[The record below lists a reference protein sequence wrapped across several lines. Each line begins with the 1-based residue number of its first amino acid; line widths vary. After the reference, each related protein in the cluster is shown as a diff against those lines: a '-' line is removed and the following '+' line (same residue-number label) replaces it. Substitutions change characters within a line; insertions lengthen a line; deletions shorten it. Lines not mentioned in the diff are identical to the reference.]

1 MASKMEKIS
10 EAVVA
15 KVKLDA
21 QNIIREAEE
30 KAHEEIEKAKKQ
42 REVRFEEEKGKM
54 LGEAVEEAARI
65 LAQASIKAR
74 QQLSSAKAD
83 TIAKIIDGA
92 RKELPRISSDENYFL
107 NLIREAMEGLGADKA
122 RIYVSL
128 KDVSTVRK
136 FLKADKELSGKIVE
150 VRESNCL
157 GGVIAEDA
165 EGKFRIDNTYETRL
179 EMLLPKLL
187 PEINKKLFEAP

>member
-1 MASKMEKIS
+1 MEKIS
-10 EAVVA
+10 EAVVS

-30 KAHEEIEKAKKQ
+30 KAREEIEKAKRQ
-42 REVRFEEEKGKM
+42 REARFEEERGRM
-54 LGEAVEEAARI
+54 LGEAEEEVARI
-65 LAQASIKAR
+65 LAQASIQAR

-92 RKELPRISSDENYFL
+92 RNELSRISSDESYFL
-107 NLIREAMEGLGADKA
+107 NLIREAMEGLGVDKG
-122 RIYVSL
+122 RIYVSP
-128 KDVSTVRK
+128 KDVSTVKK
-136 FLKADKELSGKIVE
+136 FLEADKELSGKILE

-157 GGVIAEDA
+157 GGVIAEDV
-165 EGKFRIDNTYETRL
+165 EGKLRIDNTYETRL

-187 PEINKKLFEAP
+187 PKISKELFEAP

>member
-1 MASKMEKIS
+1 MEKIS

-30 KAHEEIEKAKKQ
+30 KAKEEIEKAKKQ
-42 REVRFEEEKGKM
+42 RDVRFEEEKGKIV
-54 LGEAVEEAARI
+54 GEAEEEAARI

-74 QQLSSAKAD
+74 QQLSSAKAN

-92 RKELPRISSDENYFL
+92 RKELSRVSSDESYFL
-107 NLIREAMEGLGADKA
+107 NLIRDAIDGLDVDKC
-122 RIYVSL
+122 RIYVSP
-128 KDVSTVRK
+128 KDTRTAERL
-136 FLKADKELSGKIVE
+136 LKADRELSGKIVE
-150 VRESNCL
+150 VREYNCL

-165 EGKFRIDNTYETRL
+165 EGKLRIDNTYETRL
-179 EMLLPKLL
+179 EMLLPRLL
-187 PEINKKLFEAP
+187 PEISKELFEAP

>member
-1 MASKMEKIS
+1 MEKIS
-10 EAVVA
+10 EAVVG

-30 KAHEEIEKAKKQ
+30 KAQEEIEKAKKQ
-42 REVRFEEEKGKM
+42 REVRLEEERDRM
-54 LGEAVEEAARI
+54 LGEAEEEVARI

-83 TIAKIIDGA
+83 AIAKIIDGA
-92 RKELPRISSDENYFL
+92 RKELPRISSNESYFL
-107 NLIREAMEGLGADKA
+107 NLTREAMEGLGVDKG
-122 RIYVSL
+122 RIYVSP
-128 KDVSTVRK
+128 KDVSTVKK
-136 FLKADKELSGKIVE
+136 FLEADKELSGKILE

-157 GGVIAEDA
+157 GGVIAEDT
-165 EGKFRIDNTYETRL
+165 EGKLRIDNTYETRL

-187 PEINKKLFEAP
+187 PKMSKELFEAP

>member
-1 MASKMEKIS
+1 MEKIS
-10 EAVVA
+10 EAVVG

-30 KAHEEIEKAKKQ
+30 KAQEEIEKAKRQ
-42 REVRFEEEKGKM
+42 REVRFEEERGRM
-54 LGEAVEEAARI
+54 LGEAEEEVARI

-92 RKELPRISSDENYFL
+92 RRELPRISSDESYFL
-107 NLIREAMEGLGADKA
+107 NLIREAMEGLGVDKG
-122 RIYVSL
+122 RIYVSP
-128 KDVSTVRK
+128 KDVSTVKK
-136 FLKADKELSGKIVE
+136 FLEADKELSGKILE

-157 GGVIAEDA
+157 GGVIAEDV
-165 EGKFRIDNTYETRL
+165 EGKLRIDNTYETRL
-179 EMLLPKLL
+179 EMLLPKVL
-187 PEINKKLFEAP
+187 PKISKELFEAP

>member
-1 MASKMEKIS
+1 MEKIS
-10 EAVVA
+10 EAVVS

-30 KAHEEIEKAKKQ
+30 KAQEEIGKAKRQ
-42 REVRFEEEKGKM
+42 REVRFEEERDRM
-54 LGEAVEEAARI
+54 LGEAEEEVARI

-92 RKELPRISSDENYFL
+92 RRELSRISSDESYFL
-107 NLIREAMEGLGADKA
+107 NLIREAMEGLGVDKG
-122 RIYVSL
+122 RIYVSP
-128 KDVSTVRK
+128 KDVSTVKK
-136 FLKADKELSGKIVE
+136 FLEADKELSGKILE

-157 GGVIAEDA
+157 GGVIAEDV
-165 EGKFRIDNTYETRL
+165 EGKLRIDNTYETRL

-187 PEINKKLFEAP
+187 PKISKELFEAP

>member
-1 MASKMEKIS
+1 MEKIS
-10 EAVVA
+10 EAVVG

-30 KAHEEIEKAKKQ
+30 KAQEEIEKAKKQ
-42 REVRFEEEKGKM
+42 REVRLKEERGRM
-54 LGEAVEEAARI
+54 LGEAEEEVARI

-92 RKELPRISSDENYFL
+92 RKELSRISSDESYFL
-107 NLIREAMEGLGADKA
+107 NLIREAMEGLGVDKG
-122 RIYVSL
+122 RIYVSP
-128 KDVSTVRK
+128 KDVSTVKK
-136 FLKADKELSGKIVE
+136 FLEADKELSGRILE

-157 GGVIAEDA
+157 GGVIAEDI
-165 EGKFRIDNTYETRL
+165 EGKLRIDNTYETRL

-187 PEINKKLFEAP
+187 PKISEELFEAP

>member
-1 MASKMEKIS
+1 MEKIG
-10 EAVVA
+10 EAIIA
-15 KVKLDA
+15 KVQLDA

-30 KAHEEIEKAKKQ
+30 KAKEEIEKAKRQ

-54 LGEAVEEAARI
+54 LGEAEEEAARI

-83 TIAKIIDGA
+83 TIAKIVDGA
-92 RKELPRISSDENYFL
+92 RKELPRISSDESYFL
-107 NLIREAMEGLGADKA
+107 NLIREAIGGLDVDKC
-122 RIYVSL
+122 RIYVSP
-128 KDVSTVRK
+128 KDARTVERL
-136 FLKADKELSGKIVE
+136 LKADRELSGKIIE
-150 VRESNCL
+150 VREYNCL

-165 EGKFRIDNTYETRL
+165 EGKLRIDNTYETRL